1 MCKAAKA
8 GTTATVEVPK
18 AVDQVIAARTR
29 SIISQARGNT
39 RLLIRSIYYQGLSDG
54 LSLAHPRIRRSTIQQ
69 LEILTS
75 GLLSRLRN
83 GNGNGNGN
91 RFAKAV

>member
-1 MCKAAKA
+1 MKAAKA
-8 GTTATVEVPK
+8 GTVEVPK
-18 AVDQVIAARTR
+18 AVDQVIAFRTR
-29 SIISQARGNT
+29 NIVGQARGNT

-54 LSLAHPRIRRSTIQQ
+54 LSLAHPKVRRSPTQQ

-83 GNGNGNGN
+83 GNGN